1 MTSSIRGA
9 SRAWLEGTPLNEIER
24 LLGGDPDGT
33 TAALRIL
40 PRARE
45 FVGSVVPRA
54 LAFIAG
60 VVARLV
66 EELALADAQPT
77 IEEAVLKSLA
87 ASVRR
92 GFDTPTKLE
101 LANSERALVG
111 RVEVHIAHRHRW
123 AQLLDDLD
131 DL

>member
-1 MTSSIRGA
+1 MPGREKRRKA
-9 SRAWLEGTPLNEIER
+9 APARAER

-66 EELALADAQPT
+66 EELALTEAQPT
-77 IEEAVLKSLA
+77 IDEAVLKSLA
-87 ASVRR
+87 ASIRR
-92 GFDTPTKLE
+92 GFDTPAKLE
-101 LANSERALVG
+101 LANSDRTLVG
-111 RVEVHIAHRHRW
+111 RVEAHIAYRQRW
-123 AQLLDDLD
+123 AQLLDDDYDLD